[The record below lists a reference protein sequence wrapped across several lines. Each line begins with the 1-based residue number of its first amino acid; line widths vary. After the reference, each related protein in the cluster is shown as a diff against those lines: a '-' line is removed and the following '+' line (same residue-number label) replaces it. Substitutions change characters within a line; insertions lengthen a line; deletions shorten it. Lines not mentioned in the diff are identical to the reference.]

1 VSESRR
7 RSLAGPRGRLTAVAG
22 ILVALLQ
29 VGCAQLLGGKAE
41 LPQRR
46 YYTISLEPIRGLLK
60 ESERPYPL
68 QVQVRTFEVLRAYN
82 RNEII
87 FRRDR
92 YELKRDGLHGWA
104 VRPGDLFT
112 DVVLQY
118 LRQASLF
125 TVVGGDREFLER
137 RPDLILSGRV
147 KVLERY
153 DSGDLWAARLAI
165 SLELTREADGTVVWR
180 GEFDRERD
188 VFNPE
193 MTYTVAALSEILR
206 GQMEQYLREI
216 DYLLLN
222 QKRQREGKPLVAA
235 GTDTTVAAPAVG
247 DTVPTVPTTGD
258 YELIPGKLA
267 P

>member
-1 VSESRR
+1 MSESRR
-7 RSLAGPRGRLTAVAG
+7 LPVIAG

-46 YYTISLEPIRGLLK
+46 YYTISVEPVGGLLR

-118 LRQASLF
+118 LRQANLF

-137 RPDLILSGRV
+137 RPDLILNGQV

-153 DSGDLWAARLAI
+153 DSGDLWAARLAV
-165 SLELTREADGTVVWR
+165 SLELIREADGQVVWR

-193 MTYTVAALSEILR
+193 MTHTVAAFSEILR

-216 DYLLLN
+216 DFLLLN
-222 QKRQREGKPLVAA
+222 QKRQREGKPPLASDGV
-235 GTDTTVAAPAVG
+235 DTVAAAPAG
-247 DTVPTVPTTGD
+247 DGAVIAAPAAGD